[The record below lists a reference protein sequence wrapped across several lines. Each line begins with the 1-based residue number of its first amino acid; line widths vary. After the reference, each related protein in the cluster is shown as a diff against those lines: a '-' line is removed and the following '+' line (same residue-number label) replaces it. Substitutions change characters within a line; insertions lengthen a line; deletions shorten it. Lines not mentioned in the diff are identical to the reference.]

1 MKRTAW
7 SGAAILGAAIAMAAL
22 WGAGAPA
29 DGSVPASLPAPA
41 DTTPASAT
49 PDTAVFS
56 GGCFWGVQAVFQRVK
71 GVEVATAGYAG
82 GSAATAH
89 YALTSTGRTKQAES
103 VRVIYDPSRVS
114 YGTLLRLFFSVVHDP
129 TQKNRQGPDVG
140 PQYRSAIWTTSDRQA
155 GEARSYIARLS
166 QAGAF
171 SKPIVTEV
179 QPLPAFYP
187 AETYHQDYLLHHP
200 DQPYI
205 AINDL
210 PKVRALRRQFPAL
223 WSDRPAPWRAGSD
236 PSPNR

>member
-1 MKRTAW
+1 
-7 SGAAILGAAIAMAAL
+7 
-22 WGAGAPA
+22 
-29 DGSVPASLPAPA
+29 
-41 DTTPASAT
+41 
-49 PDTAVFS
+49 
-56 GGCFWGVQAVFQRVK
+56 VK

-129 TQKNRQGPDVG
+129 TEKNRQGPDVG

-155 GEARSYIARLS
+155 GEARSYIARLTR
-166 QAGAF
+166 AHAF
-171 SKPIVTEV
+171 SRPIVTEV
-179 QPLPAFYP
+179 QRLPGFYP

-210 PKVRALRRQFPAL
+210 PKVRALRRDFPEL
-223 WSDRPAPWRAGSD
+223 WRDRPSPWKMDAAS
-236 PSPNR
+236 SSH

>member
-1 MKRTAW
+1 MKRTLW
-7 SGAAILGAAIAMAAL
+7 SGATILAAAITATAM
-22 WGAGAPA
+22 WGARAPA
-29 DGSVPASLPAPA
+29 GASVPASLPAPA
-41 DTTPASAT
+41 DTTPSST
-49 PDTAVFS
+49 GPDTAVFS

-82 GSAATAH
+82 GTAATAT
-89 YALTSTGRTKQAES
+89 YALSSTGRTKQAES
-103 VRVIYDPSRVS
+103 VRVIYDPSRVT

-129 TQKNRQGPDVG
+129 TEKNRQGPDVG

-155 GEARSYIARLS
+155 SEARTYIARLS
-166 QAGAF
+166 RDGVF
-171 SKPIVTEV
+171 SRPIVTEV

-210 PKVRALRRQFPAL
+210 PKVRALRRDFPEL
-223 WSDRPAPWRAGSD
+223 WRDRPAPWMMD
-236 PSPNR
+236 PESSTH